1 MAGMVRADVPETV
14 RRMVEALASRP
25 RDLSPETRR
34 ALVDRARALSVGEDP
49 PAEIPGELAPYVD
62 KVTRWAYKVVDR
74 DIEELRAAGWS
85 EDAIFEATLCAAT
98 GAGLARFER
107 GLARLHRQGGGDAT

>member
-1 MAGMVRADVPETV
+1 MVGVVRADVPDTV
-14 RRMVEALASRP
+14 RRMVEALLSRP
-25 RDLSPETRR
+25 GDLTPETRQ
-34 ALVDRARALSVGEDP
+34 ALLHRARVLSMGDDP
-49 PAEIPGELAPYVD
+49 AAEVPAELAPYVD

-74 DIEELRAAGWS
+74 DIDGLRAAGWS

-107 GLARLHRQGGGDAT
+107 GLALLHEGGGHAP